1 MGPGFTVLA
10 RDAHRFHW
18 SCTWRTGVCKTGCLE
33 EDVVESAFALHELLD
48 RGDARILDAAAQT
61 PVCELQELF
70 GLLPW
75 VIGRGDVDRLRWLG
89 QYS

>member
-1 MGPGFTVLA
+1 MNYI
-10 RDAHRFHW
+10 
-18 SCTWRTGVCKTGCLE
+18 CMRTGVCQAGCLE

-75 VIGRGDVDRLRWLG
+75 VIGRGDVDRLRWIG
-89 QYS
+89 